1 MATSSLLGIDS
12 DNLPPV
18 HSATGID
25 SLGPSDASDSG
36 SDSAGVY
43 SSDSDSDTDRFG
55 TGERGSVEP
64 GSPAARDILPD
75 HVERMGMG
83 GPDEGADPDDGTQ
96 TDLSDELD
104 TESGSQNANASP
116 LTADDL
122 PDRPLA
128 DADTLDGD
136 EEEAQTAQR

>member
-12 DNLPPV
+12 DNLPPL

-55 TGERGSVEP
+55 TGERGSVEQD
-64 GSPAARDILPD
+64 SPTARDILPD
-75 HVERMGMG
+75 HVESMGMD

-96 TDLSDELD
+96 TDLSDALD
-104 TESGSQNANASP
+104 TEPGRQDANTSP

-122 PDRPLA
+122 PDRPLSGN
-128 DADTLDGD
+128 DAEDG
-136 EEEAQTAQR
+136 EEEETDTAQR